1 MYAFSCTTTIFY
13 FDSDDPERMKEG
25 VVAHRDS

>member
-1 MYAFSCTTTIFY
+1 MYAFSWTTTLY
-13 FDSDDPERMKEG
+13 YYVSDDLERMKEG